1 MARFFKLTPEM
12 GKLLRENLTLSEWK
26 LWSLFVDYD
35 SFGDKYVEIPPLIEI
50 LMECDIS
57 QATFYRA
64 IAKFK
69 KLNLFDFQ
77 YDKAYIRNLSS
88 STALSL
94 THENPTITH
103 ENPTLTHEN
112 PTITHENSSIYK
124 DIKNLRLSQKH
135 SQNFQNRRER
145 RSKDFAK
152 KKLTFSQNHHAWL
165 PNGFSRT

>member
-103 ENPTLTHEN
+103 EN
-112 PTITHENSSIYK
+112 SSIYK